1 VANILLELISPERV
15 LFSGE
20 VRAVMLPAT
29 EGDMTVMPGHEAT
42 MVMLNPGV
50 IAVTDVQGHGHR
62 AFVRGGFVEITGTSV
77 SVLAE
82 RALPPEELTRDRL
95 DEEIV
100 RLETMRDATNDD
112 RARREADFAISRL
125 EQVKTTLSF

>member
-1 VANILLELISPERV
+1 VANILFELISPERV

-42 MVMLNPGV
+42 MVMLNPGI
-50 IAVTDVQGHGHR
+50 IAVTDTQGHGHR
-62 AFVRGGFVEITGTSV
+62 AFVRGGFVEITGQSV

-100 RLETMRDATNDD
+100 RLETMREAMRDD

>member
-1 VANILLELISPERV
+1 MATLLFELISPERV
-15 LFSGE
+15 LFSGD

-29 EGDMTVMPGHEAT
+29 EGDMTVMPGHEPL

-50 IAVTDVQGHGHR
+50 IAVTDTQGHGHR

-82 RALPPEELTRDRL
+82 RALPPEELTRDAL

-100 RLETMRDATNDD
+100 RLETMREAIRDD
-112 RARREADFAISRL
+112 RARREADFAIGRL
-125 EQVKTTLSF
+125 QQVKTTLSF